1 MGRGSNGNQLGR
13 KTQPLHR
20 DRGKKALELRGMYG
34 ARTDEEIRGMQCSFS
49 NEALGNGRARR
60 VELGTGGCNM
70 TREVDFRHWKL

>member
-60 VELGTGGCNM
+60 LELGTGGWVRA
-70 TREVDFRHWKL
+70 REVGFGHGRM